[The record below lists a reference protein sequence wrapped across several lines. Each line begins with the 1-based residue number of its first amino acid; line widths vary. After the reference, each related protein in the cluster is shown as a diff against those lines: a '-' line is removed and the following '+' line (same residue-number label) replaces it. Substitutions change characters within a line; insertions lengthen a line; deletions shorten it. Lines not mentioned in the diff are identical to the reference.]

1 MNKIIIFFLFIVF
14 IDGLLKKC
22 NMMDMFMEGVKEAL
36 SLVKP
41 IFITLIAFVLFV
53 NLLRSSG
60 FIDVL
65 SLLFQPIIQSLHIP
79 IDIFILGFLRPI
91 SANASLSFL
100 CSIYDVFGVDHLLS
114 LLATLIQSGSDTTL
128 YVVTLY
134 FSSIQMKNTRYAI
147 PVGLTMDIMAIV
159 LAIIF
164 YLNFM

>member
-114 LLATLIQSGSDTTL
+114 LLSTLIQSGSDTTL

>member
-65 SLLFQPIIQSLHIP
+65 SLFFQPIIQSLHIP
-79 IDIFILGFLRPI
+79 IDIFVLGFLRPI

>member
-14 IDGLLKKC
+14 IDGLLKKY

-65 SLLFQPIIQSLHIP
+65 SLLFQPIIQFLHIP

-147 PVGLTMDIMAIV
+147 PIGLTMDIMAIV